1 MPEENARVVKEAV
14 HYRANSE
21 TAAACARAR
30 RRDLVR
36 LHFELVGQ
44 RFELGRLA
52 SGGVS
57 ERLREEPVREPRV
70 ARQQRTVQIGA
81 DRSTHA
87 TALEAALAVVAQA
100 VDDTPERERSL
111 VEPRPPGMILEP
123 SERATC
129 PVAVEQHIADHPAL
143 AGDRVEREEADAGEL
158 GTVALAVGTPEKL
171 VAAAHGE
178 HGRAARR
185 RFQYR
190 LRARSEVDRDK
201 GLLAILAAADVE
213 QVVCARPQHVAD

>member
-87 TALEAALAVVAQA
+87 TALEAALAVVAEA
-100 VDDTPERERSL
+100 VDDTPERQ
-111 VEPRPPGMILEP
+111 RPPGMILEP
-123 SERATC
+123 RERATC

-143 AGDRVEREEADAGEL
+143 PGDRVEREEADAGEL
-158 GTVALAVGTPEKL
+158 GTVALAVGTTEKL

-185 RFQYR
+185 
-190 LRARSEVDRDK
+190 
-201 GLLAILAAADVE
+201 
-213 QVVCARPQHVAD
+213 